1 MTFTNRSY
9 RPAAV
14 VVGAFVG
21 LAGAVAAGTPA
32 SASTAEL
39 TGAAS
44 CTDTGWKVRWNL
56 TTAGTDGADGV
67 FSDVTADVT
76 DYIPPPGRPGQIQAA
91 YGLPALTTFVD
102 DAKVTGDG
110 VFTDDQAF
118 ILDIRA
124 VELKLAV
131 TWNDGARTVRRDMR
145 ATAKAPNDCVIVNPT
160 GSGTPPGEQPP
171 PLDDTDTDVPLPV
184 VTPPN
189 EAPPPQD
196 PTDVG
201 AQEPDPV
208 ATDAPAVPSSSP
220 TPTQAPTGGD
230 DGAAAVGSGGDD
242 RGSGGRLALTGAAA
256 GTIAGGSAL
265 LLAVG
270 TALLVAA
277 RRRRTKFTA

>member
-21 LAGAVAAGTPA
+21 LAGAVSAVTPA

-44 CTDTGWKVRWNL
+44 CTDTGWKVGWRL
-56 TTAGTDGADGV
+56 TTTGTEGADGV
-67 FSDVTADVT
+67 FSNVTANVT
-76 DYIPPPGRPGQIQAA
+76 DYILPPGRPGQSPTAPR
-91 YGLPALTTFVD
+91 LPALTTFVD

-110 VFTDDQAF
+110 VLTDGQAF
-118 ILDIRA
+118 IFDIRA
-124 VELKLAV
+124 VELKLTV
-131 TWNDGARTVRRDMR
+131 TWNYGARTIRRDVR

-171 PLDDTDTDVPLPV
+171 PLDDTDTDVPSPV
-184 VTPPN
+184 VIPPN
-189 EAPPPQD
+189 EASPSQD
-196 PTDVG
+196 PTDIG

-220 TPTQAPTGGD
+220 TPTQSPTGGD
-230 DGAAAVGSGGDD
+230 DGVATGSGGGDD
-242 RGSGGRLALTGAAA
+242 RSGGMLALTGAAA

-270 TALLVAA
+270 TALVVAA